1 MSHQYYVGLMSG
13 TSMDG
18 VDAVL
23 VDFQSGQP
31 CVVATY
37 EEAIPEFLLE
47 KLHLLAN
54 PTTEDIILL
63 GECDRACG
71 ELFGNAVNNLLK
83 QTNISA
89 EEVIAIGSHGQ
100 TIRHMPN
107 LTYPFSLQIGDACT
121 IAVNTGIDTVAD
133 FRRKDIALRWARR
146 AFGSCLS
153 SGCFFK
159 YSAHDRDYFKYWW
172 NSQYYVDLG
181 SDGHRYFRLMILALA
196 IPYSIYGIADTIQT
210 VTMNEGQ
217 WAATGEVSQPLL
229 NKMLQHSYFHQS
241 APKSTGRELFNISW
255 LNQYIKDFSHLSP
268 QDIQAT
274 LTQLTAQSIA
284 KDIKKQSSSIDIFIC
299 GGGVFNKDLISRLQ
313 QLLPKAKIS
322 STIQLGV
329 APQWV
334 EGVAFA
340 WLAYCFVNN
349 KTSNLPEVTGAKK
362 AAILG
367 AFYPAN

>member
-1 MSHQYYVGLMSG
+1 VSHQYYVGLMSG

-23 VDFQSGQP
+23 VDFQFPKPHVISTHTQS
-31 CVVATY
+31 
-37 EEAIPEFLLE
+37 IPPKLL
-47 KLHLLAN
+47 KNLHLLAN
-54 PTTEDIILL
+54 PETSDINLL
-63 GECDRACG
+63 GESDKLCG
-71 ELFGNAVNNLLK
+71 ELFAISVNNLLK
-83 QTNISA
+83 KANISSDQI
-89 EEVIAIGSHGQ
+89 IAIGSHGQ
-100 TIRHMPN
+100 TVRHMPN
-107 LTYPFSLQIGDACT
+107 NQYPFSMQIGDACT
-121 IAVNTGIDTVAD
+121 IAVQTNIDTVAD
-133 FRRKDIALRWARR
+133 FRRKDIALGGQGAPLVP
-146 AFGSCLS
+146 AFHQAVFSNT
-153 SGCFFK
+153 
-159 YSAHDRDYFKYWW
+159 HQDRI
-172 NSQYYVDLG
+172 
-181 SDGHRYFRLMILALA
+181 ILN
-196 IPYSIYGIADTIQT
+196 IGGIANITYLSHQGHDTYGFDTGPGNTLLDLWYQKHHT
-210 VTMNEGQ
+210 DSYDNEGK

-241 APKSTGRELFNISW
+241 APKSTGRELFNFSW

-268 QDIQAT
+268 QDTT